1 MTERV
6 AKAQSDS
13 IPPLDL
19 KAQYAS
25 IHAEVMAAIN
35 AVLESQQFVLGPQVS
50 ALESEV
56 AEYCG
61 ARFAVGVAS
70 GTDAL
75 ILALHA
81 AGVGP
86 GDEVLLPAFSFIASA
101 DTVSL
106 LGAKPVFADIRPDT
120 FNVDAD
126 QLARLITSRTK
137 AIMPV
142 HLYGQPADMDPVL
155 ALAQKH
161 GLKIVEDN
169 AQAIGARYKGK
180 RTGSMGDY
188 GCISFFPSKNLGAY
202 GDGGMILTNST
213 ASPEHL
219 RVLRNHGSAK
229 KYYSTEQG
237 WNSRLDEVQAAILRV
252 KLRHLDAWG
261 AARRSK
267 ATSYD
272 RLLSRIA
279 GVVTPAV
286 SPWAEHVY
294 HQYTIR
300 VPQRD
305 HVQKS
310 LAAHGI
316 ASTVYYPT
324 PMHLQPVYSSLGYK
338 PGDLPESERAAA
350 EVLSLPIYPE
360 LTESQIARVA
370 EALAGA
376 LHS

>member
-1 MTERV
+1 VTERV
-6 AKAQSDS
+6 VNTQSDS

-19 KAQYAS
+19 KVQYAS
-25 IHAEVMAAIN
+25 IRTEIMAAIN
-35 AVLESQQFVLGPQVS
+35 TVLESQQFILGPQVT

-81 AGVGP
+81 GGVRP
-86 GDEVLLPAFSFIASA
+86 CDEVLLPAFSFIASA

-106 LGAKPVFADIRPDT
+106 LGAKPVFVDIRPDT
-120 FNVDAD
+120 FNIDAD
-126 QLARLITSRTK
+126 KLAGLITSRTK

-142 HLYGQPADMDPVL
+142 HLYGQPADMDPLL
-155 ALAQKH
+155 ALGRKH
-161 GLKIVEDN
+161 GLMVIEDN
-169 AQAIGARYKGK
+169 AQAIGAKYKGR
-180 RTGSMGDY
+180 RTGSIGEF

-202 GDGGMILTNST
+202 GDGGMILTNSKESV
-213 ASPEHL
+213 AHL
-219 RVLRNHGSAK
+219 RTLRNHGCAK
-229 KYYSTEQG
+229 KYHSTEQG
-237 WNSRLDEVQAAILRV
+237 WNSRLDELQAAILRV

-261 AARRSK
+261 AARR
-267 ATSYD
+267 ARAASYD
-272 RLLSRIA
+272 RSLSGIP
-279 GVVTPAV
+279 GVVTPVV
-286 SPWAEHVY
+286 SSWAEHVY

-305 HVQKS
+305 HVQEV
-310 LAAHGI
+310 LAAHRI

-324 PMHLQPVYSSLGYK
+324 PMHLQPVYRSLGYK

-360 LTESQIARVA
+360 LIEDQTARVA
-370 EALAGA
+370 EALVEA
-376 LHS
+376 LRA

>member
-1 MTERV
+1 VTDKV
-6 AKAQSDS
+6 ANTQSDA

-25 IHAEVMAAIN
+25 IQTEIMAAIN
-35 AVLESQQFVLGPQVS
+35 AVLESQQFILGPQVS
-50 ALESEV
+50 SLESEV
-56 AEYCG
+56 AEYCST
-61 ARFAVGVAS
+61 RFAVGVAS

-81 AGVGP
+81 VGVGP

-106 LGAKPVFADIRPDT
+106 LGAKPVFADIRADT
-120 FNVDAD
+120 FNIDTD

-142 HLYGQPADMDPVL
+142 HLYGQPADMDPIL

-161 GLKIVEDN
+161 GLKVVEDN

-180 RTGSMGDY
+180 RTGSIGDY

-202 GDGGMILTNST
+202 GDGGMILTNSEES
-213 ASPEHL
+213 AERL
-219 RVLRNHGSAK
+219 RTLRNHGSAK

-261 AARRSK
+261 EARCGKAASYHRS
-267 ATSYD
+267 
-272 RLLSRIA
+272 LSGID
-279 GVVTPAV
+279 GVVTPVVA
-286 SPWAEHVY
+286 PWAEHIY

-305 HVQKS
+305 HVQKI

-324 PMHLQPVYSSLGYK
+324 PMHLQPAYSSLGYK
-338 PGDLPESERAAA
+338 QGDLPESERAAA

-360 LTESQIARVA
+360 LTENQIARVA
-370 EALAGA
+370 DALAGA
-376 LHS
+376 LRS

>member
-1 MTERV
+1 VTEKV
-6 AKAQSDS
+6 ANTQSDS

-25 IHAEVMAAIN
+25 IQTEIIAAIN
-35 AVLESQQFVLGPQVS
+35 AVLESQQFILGPQVS
-50 ALESEV
+50 SLESEV

-61 ARFAVGVAS
+61 TRFAVGVAS

-81 AGVGP
+81 VGVGP

-120 FNVDAD
+120 FNIDTE

-161 GLKIVEDN
+161 GLKVVEDN

-180 RTGSMGDY
+180 RTGSQGEF

-202 GDGGMILTNST
+202 GDGGMILTNSEE
-213 ASPEHL
+213 AAEHL
-219 RVLRNHGSAK
+219 RSLRNHGSTK

-261 AARRSK
+261 TARRDK
-267 ATSYD
+267 AASYD
-272 RLLSRIA
+272 RLLSRVA

-286 SPWAEHVY
+286 APWAEHVY

-305 HVQKS
+305 HVQKV
-310 LAAHGI
+310 LAAQGI

-324 PMHLQPVYSSLGYK
+324 PMHLQPIYSSLGYK
-338 PGDLPESERAAA
+338 RGDLPESEQAAA

-360 LTESQIARVA
+360 LTENQIARVA
-370 EALAGA
+370 AALTGA
-376 LHS
+376 LRS

>member
-1 MTERV
+1 MTEKV
-6 AKAQSDS
+6 ANTQSDS

-25 IHAEVMAAIN
+25 IQTEIMTAIN
-35 AVLESQQFVLGPQVS
+35 AVLESQQFILGPQVNS
-50 ALESEV
+50 LESEV

-61 ARFAVGVAS
+61 TRFAVGVAS

-81 AGVGP
+81 VGVGP

-120 FNVDAD
+120 FNIDTE
-126 QLARLITSRTK
+126 QLARLINSRTK

-142 HLYGQPADMDPVL
+142 HLYGQPTDMDPIL
-155 ALAQKH
+155 SLAQKH
-161 GLKIVEDN
+161 GLKVVEDN

-202 GDGGMILTNST
+202 GDGGMILTNSEES
-213 ASPEHL
+213 AERL
-219 RVLRNHGSAK
+219 RTLRNHGSAK

-261 AARRSK
+261 AARRGK

-272 RLLSRIA
+272 RLLSKIS
-279 GVVTPAV
+279 GVVTPVVA
-286 SPWAEHVY
+286 SWAEHVY

-305 HVQKS
+305 HVQKV

-338 PGDLPESERAAA
+338 QGDLPESERAAA

-360 LTESQIARVA
+360 LTENQIARVG
-370 EALAGA
+370 ETLAGA
-376 LHS
+376 LRS

>member
-1 MTERV
+1 MTE
-6 AKAQSDS
+6 KAASTQFDS

-25 IHAEVMAAIN
+25 IQTEIMAAIN
-35 AVLESQQFVLGPQVS
+35 AVLESQQFILGPQVS
-50 ALESEV
+50 SLESEV

-61 ARFAVGVAS
+61 TRFAVGVAS

-81 AGVGP
+81 VGVGP

-120 FNVDAD
+120 FNIDTE
-126 QLARLITSRTK
+126 QLAALITSRTK

-142 HLYGQPADMDPVL
+142 HLYGQPADMDPIL

-161 GLKIVEDN
+161 GLKVVEDN
-169 AQAIGARYKGK
+169 AQAIGARYKDK
-180 RTGSMGDY
+180 RTGSLGEF

-202 GDGGMILTNST
+202 GDGGMILTNSQE
-213 ASPEHL
+213 AAEQL
-219 RVLRNHGSAK
+219 RTLRNHGSAK

-261 AARRSK
+261 AARRDK
-267 ATSYD
+267 AASYD
-272 RLLSRIA
+272 RLLSRVP

-286 SPWAEHVY
+286 SPWAKHVY

-300 VPQRD
+300 LPQRD
-305 HVQKS
+305 HVQEV
-310 LAAHGI
+310 LAGQGI
-316 ASTVYYPT
+316 PSTVYYPT
-324 PMHLQPVYSSLGYK
+324 PMHLQPIYSSLGYK
-338 PGDLPESERAAA
+338 RGDLPESERAAA

-360 LTESQIARVA
+360 LTENQIARVA
-370 EALAGA
+370 AALTGA
-376 LHS
+376 LRS